1 MNKVFT
7 KSLKVLIIVLLLL
20 AVLIPKDL
28 SQKLMIA
35 AVLVWLLV
43 LLTGGFTKWILS
55 VFKSRPLSRFY
66 CRFLL
71 PAGKRIGCFFRGFNP
86 PEASVETNEQTPTGL
101 PLQAESCGQ
110 PAESGQNLPNI
121 QAGGMPNTTAFQES
135 SSVPQKDPGRL
146 EKENELMLRH
156 IALRITDKLKSAYP
170 QAVWQ
175 WREKPSLSSVLAGD
189 TVRICVENMAQYTH
203 ADISFD
209 RFGRIHI
216 EPMVIGEFIPE
227 EKSDGSATEETTSE
241 PPVVDVRVWYELIGQ
256 QILEEQITDLNANG
270 HSRLTVK
277 ENGDIVITRQK
288 KEVFR
293 AHLEAFPPKSY
304 WPELLNVL
312 NENELKGKISGNQ
325 LQISWI

>member
-7 KSLKVLIIVLLLL
+7 KCLKVLIIALLLL
-20 AVLIPKDL
+20 AVLIPRDL
-28 SQKLMIA
+28 SQRLMIA
-35 AVLVWLLV
+35 AVLVWFLV
-43 LLTGGFTKWILS
+43 LLAGGFSKWILS

-86 PEASVETNEQTPTGL
+86 PEASVETNEQTPAGL
-101 PLQAESCGQ
+101 PLQAKNSGQ
-110 PAESGQNLPNI
+110 PAESGQDPQNI
-121 QAGGMPNTTAFQES
+121 QEGMAFQES
-135 SSVPQKDPGRL
+135 FSIPQKDPDRL
-146 EKENELMLRH
+146 EKENDLMLRH

-175 WREKPSLSSVLAGD
+175 WREKPALSSVLAGD
-189 TVRICVENMAQYTH
+189 IVRICVENMAQYTH

-209 RFGRIHI
+209 RFGRIRI

-227 EKSDGSATEETTSE
+227 EKPDSSAAEETAAE

-293 AHLEAFPPKSY
+293 THLEAFPPKSY

>member
-7 KSLKVLIIVLLLL
+7 KSLKVLIIALLLL
-20 AVLIPKDL
+20 AVLIPRDL
-28 SQKLMIA
+28 SQRLMIA
-35 AVLVWLLV
+35 AVLVWFLV
-43 LLTGGFTKWILS
+43 LLAGGFSKWILS

-86 PEASVETNEQTPTGL
+86 PEASVETNEQTPAGL
-101 PLQAESCGQ
+101 PLQAKNSGQ
-110 PAESGQNLPNI
+110 PAESGQDPQNI
-121 QAGGMPNTTAFQES
+121 QEGMAFQES
-135 SSVPQKDPGRL
+135 FSIPQKDPDRL
-146 EKENELMLRH
+146 EKENDLMLRH

-175 WREKPSLSSVLAGD
+175 WREKPALSSVLAGD

-209 RFGRIHI
+209 RFGRIRI

-227 EKSDGSATEETTSE
+227 EKPDSSAAEETAAE

-293 AHLEAFPPKSY
+293 THLEAFPPKSY

-312 NENELKGKISGNQ
+312 NENELKGRISGNQ

>member
-7 KSLKVLIIVLLLL
+7 KSLKVLIMALLLL
-20 AVLIPKDL
+20 AVLIPRDL
-28 SQKLMIA
+28 SQRLMIA
-35 AVLVWLLV
+35 AVLVWFLV
-43 LLTGGFTKWILS
+43 LLTGGFTKGILS
-55 VFKSRPLSRFY
+55 VFKSHPLSRFY

-71 PAGKRIGCFFRGFNP
+71 PAGRRIGCFFRGFNP
-86 PEASVETNEQTPTGL
+86 PEASVETNEQTPAGL
-101 PLQAESCGQ
+101 PLQAESIGQ
-110 PAESGQNLPNI
+110 PAESGQNPQNI
-121 QAGGMPNTTAFQES
+121 STDRITNPRVFPES
-135 SSVPQKDPGRL
+135 SSIPQKAPDQL

-175 WREKPSLSSVLAGD
+175 WRDKPSLSSVLKGD

-209 RFGRIHI
+209 RFGRIRI
-216 EPMVIGEFIPE
+216 EPMVVGEFIPE
-227 EKSDGSATEETTSE
+227 EKSGSPAVEETPAE
-241 PPVVDVRVWYELIGQ
+241 PPVIDVRVWYELTGQ
-256 QILEEQITDLNANG
+256 KILEEQITDLNANG
-270 HSRLTVK
+270 HSRLSVK

-304 WPELLNVL
+304 WPELLNIL

>member
-20 AVLIPKDL
+20 AVLFPRDL
-28 SQKLMIA
+28 SQRLMIA
-35 AVLVWLLV
+35 AVLTWLLV
-43 LLTGGFTKWILS
+43 LLTGGFTKGIVS
-55 VFKSRPLSRFY
+55 IFKCRPLSRFY
-66 CRFLL
+66 IRILL
-71 PAGKRIGCFFRGFNP
+71 PAWKRICRFFRRFYP
-86 PEASVETNEQTPTGL
+86 TEASGETNEQIPAGL
-101 PLQAESCGQ
+101 PLQAENNGQ
-110 PAESGQNLPNI
+110 PSVSEQNLQNI
-121 QAGGMPNTTAFQES
+121 QKGGMPNTTAFQES
-135 SSVPQKDPGRL
+135 SSAPQKDPGKL

-227 EKSDGSATEETTSE
+227 EKPDSSTVEETAAE

-293 AHLEAFPPKSY
+293 THLEAFPPKSY

-312 NENELKGKISGNQ
+312 NKNELKGKISGNQ

>member
-7 KSLKVLIIVLLLL
+7 KSLKVLIIALLLL
-20 AVLIPKDL
+20 AVLIPRDL
-28 SQKLMIA
+28 SQRLMIA
-35 AVLVWLLV
+35 AVLVWFLV
-43 LLTGGFTKWILS
+43 LLTGGFTKGILS
-55 VFKSRPLSRFY
+55 VFKSLPLSRFY

-86 PEASVETNEQTPTGL
+86 PEASVEITEQTPARL
-101 PLQAESCGQ
+101 PLQAEGCGQ
-110 PAESGQNLPNI
+110 PVESGQNLPNI

-135 SSVPQKDPGRL
+135 SSTPQKNPDRL

-175 WREKPSLSSVLAGD
+175 WRDKPSLSSVLKGN

-209 RFGRIHI
+209 RFGRIRI
-216 EPMVIGEFIPE
+216 EPMVVGEFIPE
-227 EKSDGSATEETTSE
+227 EKSGGADEEETPAE
-241 PPVVDVRVWYELIGQ
+241 PPVVDVRVWYELTGQ
-256 QILEEQITDLNANG
+256 KILEEQITDLNANG
-270 HSRLTVK
+270 HSRLSVK

-312 NENELKGKISGNQ
+312 SENELKGKISGNQ

>member
-7 KSLKVLIIVLLLL
+7 KSLKVLIMALLLL
-20 AVLIPKDL
+20 AVLIPRDL
-28 SQKLMIA
+28 SQRLMIA
-35 AVLVWLLV
+35 AVLVWFLV
-43 LLTGGFTKWILS
+43 LLTSGFTKGILS
-55 VFKSRPLSRFY
+55 VFKSHPLSRFY

-86 PEASVETNEQTPTGL
+86 PEASVETNEQTPAGL
-101 PLQAESCGQ
+101 SLQTESSRQ
-110 PAESGQNLPNI
+110 PAESGQNPQNI
-121 QAGGMPNTTAFQES
+121 QEGMAFQES
-135 SSVPQKDPGRL
+135 FSIPQKDPDRL

-175 WREKPSLSSVLAGD
+175 WRDKPSLSSVLKGD

-209 RFGRIHI
+209 RFGRIRI
-216 EPMVIGEFIPE
+216 EPMVVGEFIPE
-227 EKSDGSATEETTSE
+227 EKSGSPAVEETPAE
-241 PPVVDVRVWYELIGQ
+241 PPVVDVRVWYELTGQ
-256 QILEEQITDLNANG
+256 KILEEQITDLNANG
-270 HSRLTVK
+270 HSRLSVK
-277 ENGDIVITRQK
+277 ENGDIVIIRQK

>member
-7 KSLKVLIIVLLLL
+7 KSLKVLIIALLLL
-20 AVLIPKDL
+20 AVLIPRDL
-28 SQKLMIA
+28 SQRLMIA
-35 AVLVWLLV
+35 AVLVWFLV
-43 LLTGGFTKWILS
+43 LLAGGFSKWILS

-86 PEASVETNEQTPTGL
+86 PEASVETNEQTPAGL
-101 PLQAESCGQ
+101 PLQAKNSGQ
-110 PAESGQNLPNI
+110 PAESGQDPQNI
-121 QAGGMPNTTAFQES
+121 QEGMAFQES
-135 SSVPQKDPGRL
+135 FSIPQKDPDRL
-146 EKENELMLRH
+146 EKENDLMLRH

-175 WREKPSLSSVLAGD
+175 WREKPALSSVLAGD
-189 TVRICVENMAQYTH
+189 TIRICVENMAQYTH

-209 RFGRIHI
+209 RFGRIRI

-227 EKSDGSATEETTSE
+227 EKLDSSTAEETAVE

-256 QILEEQITDLNANG
+256 KILEEQITDLNANG

-293 AHLEAFPPKSY
+293 THLEAFPPKSY

>member
-7 KSLKVLIIVLLLL
+7 GSLKILIIALLLL
-20 AVLIPKDL
+20 AVLFPRDL
-28 SQKLMIA
+28 SQKLMLA
-35 AVLVWLLV
+35 AALVWLLV
-43 LLTGGFTKWILS
+43 LLTGGFAKGMIS
-55 VFKSRPLSRFY
+55 IFKCRPLSRFY
-66 CRFLL
+66 RRFLL
-71 PAGKRIGCFFRGFNP
+71 PAGKQATRFFHRRP
-86 PEASVETNEQTPTGL
+86 PAEVSENAKEQIPAGL
-101 PLQAESCGQ
+101 PLQAESNGQ
-110 PAESGQNLPNI
+110 PAESEQNPQNI
-121 QAGGMPNTTAFQES
+121 PTDRITNPRAFPES
-135 SSVPQKDPGRL
+135 FSIPQKDPDLL

-175 WREKPSLSSVLAGD
+175 WRDKPSLSSVLKGD

-209 RFGRIHI
+209 RFGRIRI

-227 EKSDGSATEETTSE
+227 EKSGSPAVEEIPAE
-241 PPVVDVRVWYELIGQ
+241 PPVIDVRVWYELTGQ
-256 QILEEQITDLNANG
+256 KILEEQITDLNANG
-270 HSRLTVK
+270 HSRLSVK

-304 WPELLNVL
+304 WPELLNIL